1 MAKKI
6 SIALVIVLVLVSL
19 VSCNSGKT
27 AETTQS
33 EVTETIALNTEE
45 EKYNEALRLYRAE
58 EYESAEVLF
67 SSIEGYRDSTN
78 YLDRIYPHTHKLSGS
93 YFVKKALMI
102 TYQFRKD
109 GTIRLLKGNLGRTA
123 TYEGFYSLYRDG
135 RISIVY
141 EVDGENVTLDET
153 IEILENGIQIG
164 DTFYEKIDD
173 FDASIEYEKA
183 VELYNNKQYIESYEI
198 FTELGDYKDS
208 EEYAQ
213 KALAI
218 IA

>member
-1 MAKKI
+1 MIKKI
-6 SIALVIVLVLVSL
+6 SIALVIIIILTSL
-19 VSCNSGKT
+19 VSCNNGKIS
-27 AETTQS
+27 ETTQS

-45 EKYNEALRLYRAE
+45 EKYNEALRLYGAE
-58 EYESAEVLF
+58 EYERAEVLF
-67 SSIEGYRDSTN
+67 SSIEGYKDSTN

-93 YFVKKALMI
+93 YFVKKALMF

-109 GTIRLLKGNLGRTA
+109 GTVRQIKGNLGRTVS
-123 TYEGFYSLYRDG
+123 YEGVYYLYRDG

-141 EVDGENVTLDET
+141 EVDGEKVTLDET
-153 IEILENGIQIG
+153 LEILDDAIKIG
-164 DTFYEKIDD
+164 DTVYSKMDD
-173 FDASIEYEKA
+173 FDASVEYEKA
-183 VELYNNKQYIESYEI
+183 VELYNNKQYIEAYEI
-198 FTELGDYKDS
+198 FTELGNYKDS

>member
-1 MAKKI
+1 MSKKI
-6 SIALVIVLVLVSL
+6 SIALVIVLILVSL
-19 VSCNSGKT
+19 VSCNNGKT
-27 AETTQS
+27 SETTQS

-93 YFVKKALMI
+93 YFVKKALMFI
-102 TYQFRKD
+102 YQFRKD
-109 GTIRLLKGNLGRTA
+109 GTVRQIKGNLGRTVS
-123 TYEGFYSLYRDG
+123 YEGVYYLYRDG

-141 EVDGENVTLDET
+141 EVEGEKVVLDET
-153 IEILENGIQIG
+153 VEILEDAIQIG
-164 DTFYEKIDD
+164 DTVYSKIDD
-173 FDASIEYEKA
+173 FDASVEYEKA
-183 VELYNNKQYIESYEI
+183 VELYNNKQYIEAYEI

>member
-6 SIALVIVLVLVSL
+6 PIVLVIIIILTSV
-19 VSCNSGKT
+19 VSCNTGK
-27 AETTQS
+27 ETNFSHT
-33 EVTETIALNTEE
+33 EVTETVVLNTEE
-45 EKYNEALRLYRAE
+45 EKYNEALRLYGAE

-78 YLDRIYPHTHKLSGS
+78 YLDRIYPHTHRLSGS
-93 YFVKKALMI
+93 YFVKKALMF

-109 GTIRLLKGNLGRTA
+109 GTVRQLKGNLGRTV
-123 TYEGFYSLYRDG
+123 TYEGVYSLYRDG

-141 EVDGENVTLDET
+141 EVEGEKVTLDET
-153 IEILENGIQIG
+153 VEILENGIQIG

-173 FDASIEYEKA
+173 FDASVEYAKA
-183 VELYNNKQYIESYEI
+183 VELYNNKQYIEAYEI

-208 EEYAQ
+208 KEYAQ